1 MQLNSDEIVTRCKAS
16 LNELDPEKRGYYVSV
31 FDGVVNAANHLVNAA
46 DSRFKM
52 NYFQVM
58 IATRLYAVES
68 PMPWVV
74 LVAEPGEGKS
84 WMMLLWAYMFLDS

>member
-1 MQLNSDEIVTRCKAS
+1 MARCKAT
-16 LNELDPEKRGYYVSV
+16 LNELDLEQQGYFVSV
-31 FDGVVNAANHLVNAA
+31 FDGVVSVANHLVHAEA
-46 DSRFKM
+46 SWFKM
-52 NYFQVM
+52 NYFQAM

-84 WMMLLWAYMFLDS
+84 WMMLLWAYMFLDA